1 MSDGDK
7 LDIIN
12 ILARPFIDMAPAINA
27 ATVILSGFLERQPAP
42 SSTPTARQDT
52 HHVPPPSSTTGPHSR
67 WPEILADT
75 RMVSSLAVAAADVAG
90 TSVLRRGSAQ
100 GIVRIEPPWTRRVE
114 PGASMQ
120 GKLTRPE

>member
-7 LDIIN
+7 LDIAN
-12 ILARPFIDMAPAINA
+12 LIDMAPAINA
-27 ATVILSGFLERQPAP
+27 ATVILSEFLERQPAP

-67 WPEILADT
+67 RPEILPDT
-75 RMVSSLAVAAADVAG
+75 RMVPLAVAAADVTG

-100 GIVRIEPPWTRRVE
+100 DIVRIEPPWTRRVE